1 MKESRNSHSKL
12 KALLKNIDRS
22 GPIKIGLSRRTVE
35 FQKDEM
41 VLYKYESTG
50 ATKNNRPILLVYSL
64 VNRPEIADLSSER
77 SLIKE
82 LCDFGF
88 PVYLIDWGD
97 PGDNDAEVELS
108 TYIIDYLGSAVDYI
122 RGVFPKEAIDVI
134 GLCQGGT
141 FAVCYAS
148 LFPEKI
154 SSLITTATPI
164 DFHSEKD
171 RLSALIRHVDLKV
184 FEKFPKTIDGRM
196 LNFFFLFLKP
206 YKLLQKKYFDLIENG
221 HDLAYVQNF
230 LKMEKW
236 IFDSPAISS
245 SALME
250 FVSTFYQKNALVEK
264 TLFLNGLHVEPSDI
278 RAPILNIFASN
289 DHIVPID
296 SSKALAR
303 LITHPDYSEIEM
315 DCGHVGLYVGK
326 SARRSTGGV
335 IAAWLDAQHY

>member
-22 GPIKIGLSRRTVE
+22 GPIKIGLSRRRVE
-35 FQKDEM
+35 FQKNEM
-41 VLYKYESTG
+41 VLYKYENTST
-50 ATKNNRPILLVYSL
+50 TKNNRPILIVYSL
-64 VNRPEIADLSSER
+64 VNRPEIADLSPDR

-82 LCDFGF
+82 LCDLGF

-97 PGDNDAEVELS
+97 PGDNNEEVELS

-122 RGVFPKEAIDVI
+122 RAVSSKEAIDVI

-171 RLSALIRHVDLKV
+171 RLSALIRHVDLEV
-184 FEKFPKTIDGRM
+184 FEKFPKTVDGRI
-196 LNFFFLFLKP
+196 LNSLFLFLKP
-206 YKLLQKKYFDLIENG
+206 YKLLQKKYIDLLENG
-221 HDLAYVQNF
+221 HDLGYVENF

-245 SALME
+245 NALME
-250 FVSTFYQKNALVEK
+250 FASMFYQKNALVEK
-264 TLFLNGLHVEPSDI
+264 TLVLNGFHVEPNDI
-278 RAPILNIFASN
+278 RAPILNIFARN
-289 DHIVPID
+289 DHIVPNE
-296 SSKALAR
+296 SSRALAR
-303 LITHPDYSEIEM
+303 LIAHSDYSEIEM

-326 SARRSTGGV
+326 SAGRSTGGV
-335 IAAWLDAQHY
+335 IAAWLDAQHC

>member
-12 KALLKNIDRS
+12 ATLLKNIDRS
-22 GPIKIGLSRRTVE
+22 GPIKIGVSRRTVE
-35 FQKDEM
+35 FQKNEM
-41 VLYKYESTG
+41 VLYKYKNIG
-50 ATKNNRPILLVYSL
+50 ATKNNSPILLVYSL
-64 VNRPEIADLSSER
+64 VNRPEIADLSSDR

-82 LCDFGF
+82 LCDLGF
-88 PVYLIDWGD
+88 SVYLIDWGD
-97 PGDNDAEVELS
+97 PEDNDSEVELS

-122 RGVFPKEAIDVI
+122 RDAYLKEAIDVI

-184 FEKFPKTIDGRM
+184 FEKFPRTIDGRM

-206 YKLLQKKYFDLIENG
+206 YKLLQKKYFDLLENG
-221 HDLAYVQNF
+221 HDLVYVQNF

-236 IFDSPAISS
+236 IFDCPAISS
-245 SALME
+245 NALRE
-250 FVSTFYQKNALVEK
+250 FASTFYQENALVEK
-264 TLFLNGLHVEPSDI
+264 TLFLNGLRVEPSDI
-278 RAPILNIFASN
+278 SAPILNIFASN
-289 DHIVPID
+289 DHIVPIE

-326 SARRSTGGV
+326 STGRSIGGL
-335 IAAWLDAQHY
+335 IAAWLDTQHY

>member
-64 VNRPEIADLSSER
+64 INRPEIADLSSER

-122 RGVFPKEAIDVI
+122 RGVSPKEAIDVI

-164 DFHSEKD
+164 DFHSQKD
-171 RLSALIRHVDLKV
+171 RLSALIRHVDLRV

-250 FVSTFYQKNALVEK
+250 FVSTFYQKNALVKK
-264 TLFLNGLHVEPSDI
+264 TLFLNGLHVEPSNI

-289 DHIVPID
+289 DHIVPIG

-326 SARRSTGGV
+326 SAGRSTGGV
-335 IAAWLDAQHY
+335 IATWLDAQHY